1 MIRQCALAVAAILL
15 GACAAEIPVQTT
27 FEATAAPIAQ
37 GTPVALDLEFRDQSG
52 APFDADSLVVERY
65 RSIAEDALQ
74 QAGFILDPDAE
85 LVVNVALTGRTP
97 NGIVN
102 TESSTGRNLA
112 VGLATAGIACQE
124 MAHTVAADG
133 EVRITEPGSQR
144 AAWTIDMQASDRS
157 CFSRLN
163 PAWLQNHMAAGV
175 ALYGQAVQAHVVSW
189 LPLLAEAR

>member
-1 MIRQCALAVAAILL
+1 MIRKLVFASAAIML

-27 FEATAAPIAQ
+27 FDATAVPIAQ
-37 GTPVALDLEFRDQSG
+37 GMPIALDLDFRDQRG
-52 APFDADSLVVERY
+52 TPFDPDSLVVGQY

-85 LVVNVALTGRTP
+85 LVVSVALTGRTP

-102 TESSTGRNLA
+102 NESSLGRNLA

-124 MAHTVAADG
+124 MVHTADAAGD
-133 EVRITEPGSQR
+133 VTITQAGSQR
-144 AAWTIDMQASDRS
+144 VARTIDLQASDRS
-157 CFSRLN
+157 CYTRLN

-175 ALYGQAVQAHVVSW
+175 ALYGQAVEAHVATW
-189 LPLLAEAR
+189 LPLLAEAS